1 MKRELLLSV
10 LFLSAGA
17 ILADWTQGSKLM
29 HPMGPATA
37 GSSPSPTTNGSP
49 GSWAATLASKATTP
63 PKQGQ
68 WDEEFAGPFSNWLN
82 VKTSFGAAGD
92 GVTDDTGA
100 LQNALNA
107 LSGLT
112 PVIYLPAGTYRI
124 TQTLNLVHKMQINI
138 IGEDPSNTSIVWA
151 GASGG
156 TMLNLNGV
164 GYSRIDR
171 ITFNGQGSAGVDVD
185 QSWDNGG
192 AFFDTANQYAD
203 DVFENAGTGFRC
215 GNLRYGCAET
225 SMLRDK
231 FLNNTVAGVA
241 MKNFNALD
249 MFIWY
254 SLFINNAEGVT
265 NYPGAGNFHVFNS
278 VFQGSTTADLTID
291 HTGVFN
297 FRNNYS
303 IGSKQFMGPSVGTG
317 NPANVT
323 LEGNIILDTKSA
335 ASIAAGHM
343 GPLVMIDNTIRSL
356 ASVTSGPVAKVS
368 GFMPGDL
375 FSTGNIF
382 TAISPLSS
390 TGRLHTAGDQVVAR
404 SSINPTMPVLPGTP
418 PNNHRQIFEVA
429 AGSTAAQIQ
438 QAIYRAASAGSGK
451 PIVHLQAG
459 GYNIGTTLVVPAG
472 SGMQITGDGFDTVL
486 YWTGT
491 TSGPILKFAGPSKAT
506 LREIEIRG
514 NNTANGIEVTNA
526 DQPGSHI
533 FMQQAILIGSQVNL
547 FSDALDYTNVEL
559 HDLEHEASSS
569 TALASVNVTGGPLA
583 ERGLPAGGA
592 TNIFAGVSFGN
603 HLSYGASNGAHLSVR
618 DIWYDSSS
626 GGTTIANISGN
637 STFTYAGA
645 SVNLSGKAINFTNF
659 TGTAGLINLFL
670 NGGNITVSGDCTNG
684 KVLGLGLVGPT
695 PIFIN
700 SSSPAAAS
708 ELLTPQTTTN
718 PAPMTAS
725 TAYAEQ
731 GTPDPAFLTATLEQ
745 VRTQQPAFPGP
756 LPPGVTDLR
765 FYRVLVRSALTGI
778 HLNNAH

>member
-1 MKRELLLSV
+1 MKRKFLLSV
-10 LFLSAGA
+10 LFLGGGV
-17 ILADWTQGSKLM
+17 ILADWAQGFRPM
-29 HPMGPATA
+29 HPIGPASA
-37 GSSPSPTTNGSP
+37 GSSPNPTSSSSP
-49 GSWAATLASKATTP
+49 GSWAATLTSTP
-63 PKQGQ
+63 PTPIAQGQ

-82 VKTSFGAAGD
+82 VKTSFAAAGD

-107 LSGLT
+107 LSGFT
-112 PVIYLPAGTYRI
+112 PVTYLPAGTYRI

-138 IGEDPSNTSIVWA
+138 IGEDPSKTSIVWT

-171 ITFNGQGSAGVDVD
+171 ITFNGQGSAGVAVD
-185 QSWDNGG
+185 QSWDNNG

-203 DVFENAGTGFRC
+203 DVFENAGTGLRC
-215 GNLRYGCAET
+215 GNLGYGCAET

-241 MKNFNALD
+241 TKNFNALD

-303 IGSKQFMGPSVGTG
+303 IGSNQFMGPSVGTG

-323 LEGNIILDTKSA
+323 LEGNTILDTASA
-335 ASIAAGHM
+335 ASIDVGHM

-368 GFMPGDL
+368 GFKPGDL

-382 TAISPLSS
+382 TVPSPLSS
-390 TGRLHTAGDQVVAR
+390 TGRLHTVGDQVVAR
-404 SSINPTMPVLPGTP
+404 SSINPAMPVLPGTP

-429 AGSTAAQIQ
+429 PGSTAAQIQ
-438 QAIYRAASAGSGK
+438 QAINRAAAAPNDK
-451 PIVHLQAG
+451 PVVHLQAG

-491 TSGPILKFAGPSKAT
+491 GSGPVLKFAGPSKAT

-514 NNTANGIEVTNA
+514 NNTADGIEVTNA

-533 FMQQAILIGSQVNL
+533 FMQQTILIGSQVNL

-569 TALASVNVTGGPLA
+569 TALASVTVTGGQLTA
-583 ERGLPAGGA
+583 RGSPVGGA

-603 HLSYGASNGAHLSVR
+603 HLSYGASNGAHLSIR

-645 SVNLSGKAINFTNF
+645 SVNLWGKAINFTNF
-659 TGTAGLINLFL
+659 TGTAALINLFL
-670 NGGNITVSGDCTNG
+670 NGGNVTVSGDCTNG

-700 SSSPAAAS
+700 SSSPAAMS

-725 TAYAEQ
+725 TAYPEQ
-731 GTPDPAFLTATLEQ
+731 GTPDPAFLTATLKQ
-745 VRTQQPAFPGP
+745 VRMQQPALPGP
-756 LPPGVTDLR
+756 LPGGVTDLR